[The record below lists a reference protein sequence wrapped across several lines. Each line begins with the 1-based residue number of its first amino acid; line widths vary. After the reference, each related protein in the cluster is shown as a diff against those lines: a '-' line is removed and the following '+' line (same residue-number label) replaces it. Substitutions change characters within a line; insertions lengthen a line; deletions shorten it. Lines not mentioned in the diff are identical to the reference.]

1 MAEPTHPELRLSLG
15 SYVLGSLD
23 PADRAALDAHLPG
36 CPACREELASYTAL
50 PALMSRLSID
60 QVRQPT
66 PTVPPTMLNRAL
78 NTVAADHT
86 NTVTQ
91 LRRWRRATVLS
102 AAAAT
107 IVAVVLGATLLHTQT
122 PSPPEGTPLVAA
134 AGVSASGS
142 AFLQRRNLDTLPRR
156 TRHPHRGS
164 ERHRHHPRNTANH
177 ARRHHPAHP
186 ARTPV
191 TTSSQLRP
199 AISISTRNEEAIGTA
214 HRGQLHDHPVQRRI
228 AALSHQAP
236 RRGVS

>member
-1 MAEPTHPELRLSLG
+1 MAEPTHAELRLSLG

-36 CPACREELASYTAL
+36 CPACREELASYAAL

-66 PTVPPTMLNRAL
+66 PTVPPTVLNRAL
-78 NTVAADHT
+78 NTVAAER
-86 NTVTQ
+86 NSTVTQ

-122 PSPPEGTPLVAA
+122 PSPPEGTALVAA

-142 AFLQRRNLDTLPRR
+142 ALLQAKPWGTALTLQLQGLPQGDSFTAWVTAPNGTRSIAATWTPAPNGRATLTGAANITDTTHAALQIMQGDTTLLTLPG
-156 TRHPHRGS
+156 HP
-164 ERHRHHPRNTANH
+164 
-177 ARRHHPAHP
+177 
-186 ARTPV
+186 
-191 TTSSQLRP
+191 
-199 AISISTRNEEAIGTA
+199 
-214 HRGQLHDHPVQRRI
+214 
-228 AALSHQAP
+228 
-236 RRGVS
+236 

>member
-1 MAEPTHPELRLSLG
+1 MAEPTHTELRLSLG

-36 CPACREELASYTAL
+36 CPACREELASYAAL

-66 PTVPPTMLNRAL
+66 PTVPPTVLNRAL
-78 NTVAADHT
+78 NTVAAAR
-86 NTVTQ
+86 NSTVTQ

-122 PSPPEGTPLVAA
+122 PSPPEGTPLIAT

-142 AFLQRRNLDTLPRR
+142 ASLQAKPW
-156 TRHPHRGS
+156 
-164 ERHRHHPRNTANH
+164 
-177 ARRHHPAHP
+177 
-186 ARTPV
+186 
-191 TTSSQLRP
+191 
-199 AISISTRNEEAIGTA
+199 GTA
-214 HRGQLHDHPVQRRI
+214 LTLQLQGLPQGDSFTAWVTAPNGTRSI
-228 AALSHQAP
+228 AATWTPSPDGHATLTGAANITDTTHAALQIMQGDTTLLTLLGHQ
-236 RRGVS
+236 

>member
-1 MAEPTHPELRLSLG
+1 MAEPTHTELRLSLG

-36 CPACREELASYTAL
+36 CPACREELATYAAL
-50 PALMSRLSID
+50 PALMSRVSID

-66 PTVPPTMLNRAL
+66 PTVPPTVLSRAL

-122 PSPPEGTPLVAA
+122 PSPPEGTPLIAT

-142 AFLQRRNLDTLPRR
+142 ASLQAKPWGTALTLQLQGLPQGDSFTAWVTAPNGTRSIAATWTPSPDGHATLTGAANITDTTHAALQIMQGDTTLLTLP
-156 TRHPHRGS
+156 G
-164 ERHRHHPRNTANH
+164 
-177 ARRHHPAHP
+177 
-186 ARTPV
+186 
-191 TTSSQLRP
+191 
-199 AISISTRNEEAIGTA
+199 
-214 HRGQLHDHPVQRRI
+214 
-228 AALSHQAP
+228 HQ
-236 RRGVS
+236 

>member
-1 MAEPTHPELRLSLG
+1 MAEPTHTQLRLSLG

-36 CPACREELASYTAL
+36 CPACREELASYAAL

-66 PTVPPTMLNRAL
+66 PTVPPTVLNRAL

-107 IVAVVLGATLLHTQT
+107 IVAVLFGATLLHTQT
-122 PSPPEGTPLVAA
+122 PSPPEGTPLIAT

-142 AFLQRRNLDTLPRR
+142 ASLQAKPWGTALTLQLQGLPQGDSFTAWVTAPNGTRSIAATWTPSPNGRATLTGAANITDTTHAALQIMQGDTTLLTLP
-156 TRHPHRGS
+156 G
-164 ERHRHHPRNTANH
+164 
-177 ARRHHPAHP
+177 
-186 ARTPV
+186 
-191 TTSSQLRP
+191 
-199 AISISTRNEEAIGTA
+199 
-214 HRGQLHDHPVQRRI
+214 
-228 AALSHQAP
+228 HQ
-236 RRGVS
+236 